1 MYEKKINGEKLSER
15 DNEGI
20 GIPASVEPTVVL
32 FALAGFSLKRLLP
45 GPSGQ
50 RPTPVLQVGQ
60 GPFVACERKY
70 RNGSPAINQ
79 RRATHVGWSR
89 RSNLVLSACT
99 QANHRGT
106 VGFFRG
112 VSPLRL
118 P

>member
-60 GPFVACERKY
+60 GPLWPVKE
-70 RNGSPAINQ
+70 N
-79 RRATHVGWSR
+79 T
-89 RSNLVLSACT
+89 
-99 QANHRGT
+99 GT
-106 VGFFRG
+106 AVQ
-112 VSPLRL
+112 L
-118 P
+118 